1 LLLDS
6 SFSPLKLSEQKES
19 TTSAAASRG
28 VPRPTGNVY
37 GTAGVVTCDMPQA
50 WEIAQLYRA
59 KKSVMPWG
67 GPRGYYDESG
77 KFLGPAYTREGKHL
91 KAPKKTIGLIGTADV
106 ENWMSRHPTA
116 TWILSWKFSSHESK
130 MILARSGRW

>member
-1 LLLDS
+1 MG
-6 SFSPLKLSEQKES
+6 KLSEQKES

-67 GPRGYYDESG
+67 VHADTMTSRESFLDLLIRGKENT
-77 KFLGPAYTREGKHL
+77 LRLL
-91 KAPKKTIGLIGTADV
+91 KKQLV
-106 ENWMSRHPTA
+106 
-116 TWILSWKFSSHESK
+116 
-130 MILARSGRW
+130 